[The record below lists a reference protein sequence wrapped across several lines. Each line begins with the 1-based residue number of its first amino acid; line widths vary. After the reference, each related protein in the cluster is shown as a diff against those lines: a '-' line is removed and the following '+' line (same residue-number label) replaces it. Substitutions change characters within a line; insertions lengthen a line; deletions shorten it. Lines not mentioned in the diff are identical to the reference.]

1 MIHRMATLLLSCRI
15 TVFAPMV
22 CNSFSFVLLQ
32 LLINLV
38 LTSCGLCH
46 ILRNVNADDIDVLA
60 EPIMGDEPTPA
71 ELMDE
76 EYYMYRDQGMVNSE
90 LGRPGASL

>member
-1 MIHRMATLLLSCRI
+1 
-15 TVFAPMV
+15 MV
-22 CNSFSFVLLQ
+22 CNNFSFVLLQ

-46 ILRNVNADDIDVLA
+46 ILRNVNAANVDVFP

-76 EYYMYRDQGMVNSE
+76 EYYMYRGQGMVISV
-90 LGRPGASL
+90 RRKPGASL